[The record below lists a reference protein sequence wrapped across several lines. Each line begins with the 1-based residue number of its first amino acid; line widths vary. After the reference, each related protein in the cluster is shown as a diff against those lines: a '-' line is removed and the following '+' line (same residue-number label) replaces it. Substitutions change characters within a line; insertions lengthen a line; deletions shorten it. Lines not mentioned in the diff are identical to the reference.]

1 MGAQVSLGGG
11 AGSVLSLW
19 VTPNEES
26 REGTSLCWFVSPDH
40 PLRGGQRQE
49 GSQPLF
55 KGEIICAP
63 VTRLQ

>member
-1 MGAQVSLGGG
+1 MGAQVSGG
-11 AGSVLSLW
+11 AGSVLSLG

-26 REGTSLCWFVSPDH
+26 PEGTSLCWFVSPNH

-55 KGEIICAP
+55 KGGIICAP
-63 VTRLQ
+63 VPRLQ